1 MARRTPADFADS
13 SDGPSERDLAHGA
26 ARHDLRARLAE
37 LAGNH
42 PSAADHGSAR
52 GRGFDTRSAIG
63 GADESEVLLPAAERP
78 DWRQPLARG
87 EVERVG
93 LGIVD
98 ERASSFDPRER
109 RLADYLSGEGRAVV
123 AIHDGYG
130 RDGRKPD
137 AAVDGVPTEF
147 KCLDPGASDRTVKA
161 ALTSAK
167 GQAREAI
174 IDGRDSGLV
183 AEDAERGMRRFL
195 SAPYADRLDAIRI
208 IGDDYELE
216 WKRG

>member
-1 MARRTPADFADS
+1 MARRSAEDVSAL
-13 SDGPSERDLAHGA
+13 SDRPLERYLPERA
-26 ARHDLRARLAE
+26 ARHDLPGRQGE
-37 LAGNH
+37 LPGNH
-42 PSAADHGSAR
+42 PSATDYKSQR
-52 GRGFDTRSAIG
+52 EPGFETRPDGVRA
-63 GADESEVLLPAAERP
+63 AQPDRFMPASERP
-78 DWRQPLARG
+78 EWREPLARG

-98 ERASSFDPRER
+98 ERASKFQPRER
-109 RLADYLSGEGRAVV
+109 RLADHLARGGHAVV

-130 RDGRKPD
+130 REGRRPD
-137 AAVDGVPTEF
+137 AAVNGVPTEF

-167 GQAREAI
+167 GQAREVV
-174 IDGRDSGLV
+174 IDGRDSGLTSD
-183 AEDAERGMRRFL
+183 DAGRGVRRFL
-195 SAPYADRLDAIRI
+195 GAPYADGLKAIRI